1 MARVYAA
8 DDFDAIRARLAE
20 IRRERS
26 ERPVKKAEMPDQ
38 PRPFLAHTAP
48 GRRLLREFVMTR
60 RLRGG
65 GRIVLSVA
73 KS

>member
-26 ERPVKKAEMPDQ
+26 ERPVKKAEAADQ
-38 PRPFLAHTAP
+38 PRPFLAHTSP
-48 GRRLLREFVMTR
+48 GRRLLREFVITR

-65 GRIVLSVA
+65 GRIVLSMA

>member
-8 DDFDAIRARLAE
+8 DDFDAIRTRMAE

-26 ERPVKKAEMPDQ
+26 ERPVKKAEAPDQ

-48 GRRLLREFVMTR
+48 GRRLLRELVITR

-65 GRIVLSVA
+65 GRIVLSPVQ
-73 KS
+73 S

>member
-8 DDFDAIRARLAE
+8 DDFDAIRARLTE

-26 ERPVKKAEMPDQ
+26 ERSAKKAEAPDQ
-38 PRPFLAHTAP
+38 PRPFLAHTSP
-48 GRRLLREFVMTR
+48 GRRLLREFVITR

-65 GRIVLSVA
+65 GRIVLSPA
-73 KS
+73 RS